1 MWTSLGVYFVVG
13 IMIICY
19 KQLAR
24 SVPLNYILLFIFC
37 ISLSYL
43 VSGICATYDPNIVL
57 MAAVMTVGIT
67 MALTL
72 YAMTTKTDFT
82 TCGGILFMLIMA
94 LILFG
99 LFALFF
105 NVKILYTFYCTL
117 GVIVYGLYL
126 IMDTQLIMGG
136 KTHQISMD
144 DYILG
149 AFILF
154 IDIIMIF
161 LYLLRLFGGGR
172 S

>member
-1 MWTSLGVYFVVG
+1 M
-13 IMIICY
+13 
-19 KQLAR
+19 
-24 SVPLNYILLFIFC
+24 
-37 ISLSYL
+37 SLSYI
-43 VSGICATYDPNIVL
+43 VSAICATYDPNIVI
-57 MAAVMTVGIT
+57 MAAIMTTGVT
-67 MALTL
+67 LALTI

-82 TCGGILFMLIMA
+82 VCGGLLFVLVMS

-105 NVKILYTFYCTL
+105 NVKILYTFYCIL
-117 GVIVYGLYL
+117 GVIVYGIYL
-126 IMDTQLIMGG
+126 IMDTQLVMGG

-154 IDIIMIF
+154 IDIIMLF
-161 LYLLRLFGGGR
+161 LYILRIFGGSR